1 MGDVVTMA
9 SVTGGRPWPGRGVLE
24 RVSGDPAAAGGVR
37 AVVLDDG
44 SERGIRVLE
53 FRTGGGMRFDVLVD
67 RAMDIGLAEFD
78 DLSVGWRS
86 ATGFRHPGLHE
97 HNDEDGLSWLRSM
110 SGLVVTAG
118 LDHTLFGGEV
128 GSEQYHYP
136 PRRTVRQGL
145 HGRVAN
151 IPARLAGYGERWEG
165 DRCVL
170 WAEGEIH
177 QAAIFAENLVLHRR
191 IEADLGGTEIRLTDT
206 VRNAGFELT
215 PHMFLYHVNVG
226 WPLLEEGSTFDAPIA
241 ETLWRSDSVA
251 EQGVSHLVFPGPQPG
266 FVEQVYE
273 HALTPDPDGR
283 QRVRV
288 ANAARGRAFE
298 LDYDPAAFP
307 AFFEWLNLREG
318 SYAVGLEPSTHHV
331 AGDAAAREDG
341 SMIWLAHG
349 EERRYETVFRFTRA
363 GAGGRRVGRPAA
375 AGPVPRPAACAPPR
389 TWPVPPA
396 PPGSGAAATGTSSP
410 GSSVPPAS
418 RVSQAPRIQV
428 TGRASR
434 SAMVATPGSGRT
446 RSASRIPTRGPPPPS
461 RYLISCTDTPSAR
474 TGGPARAAL
483 RAAYGGGPGTS
494 TIHQINNEL
503 HLMNDVDVRGPGP

>member
-1 MGDVVTMA
+1 MA
-9 SVTGGRPWPGRGVLE
+9 SAAGGRPGPGRAVLE
-24 RVSGDPAAAGGVR
+24 RVTGDLAAAGGVR

-53 FRTGGGMRFDVLVD
+53 FRTGGGLRFDVLVD

-136 PRRTVRQGL
+136 PRLNVRHGL

-151 IPARLAGYGERWEG
+151 IPARLTGYGERWDGGALRALGRGRDPPGRDLRREPG
-165 DRCVL
+165 TAPQDRGRPGRDRDP
-170 WAEGEIH
+170 A
-177 QAAIFAENLVLHRR
+177 HRHGPQR
-191 IEADLGGTEIRLTDT
+191 GL
-206 VRNAGFELT
+206 
-215 PHMFLYHVNVG
+215 LYHVNVG
-226 WPLLEEGSTFDAPIA
+226 WPLLEEGSTLDAPIA
-241 ETLWRSDSVA
+241 GTLWRSDSVA
-251 EQGVSHLVFPGPQPG
+251 GQGVSHLVFPGPQPG

-341 SMIWLAHG
+341 SMIWLGHG
-349 EERRYETVFRFTRA
+349 DQRGYETVFRFTRA
-363 GAGGRRVGRPAA
+363 E
-375 AGPVPRPAACAPPR
+375 
-389 TWPVPPA
+389 
-396 PPGSGAAATGTSSP
+396 
-410 GSSVPPAS
+410 
-418 RVSQAPRIQV
+418 
-428 TGRASR
+428 
-434 SAMVATPGSGRT
+434 
-446 RSASRIPTRGPPPPS
+446 
-461 RYLISCTDTPSAR
+461 
-474 TGGPARAAL
+474 ARA
-483 RAAYGGGPGTS
+483 G
-494 TIHQINNEL
+494 
-503 HLMNDVDVRGPGP
+503 